1 MGNLRFKVSDPRKVD
16 AKVWQTAYITGME
29 GIPWLC
35 RHQIR
40 EDQFIISRELDES
53 GKLNIVWPTQS
64 HGNLCLSTTSL
75 RLRDDSYVLVV
86 ELARGTLSRLKT
98 QTADWQRMGMK
109 LPDNFFPLADQ
120 STKAFLRSVT
130 SNDPTEQE
138 QLAQQSIEA
147 AIEAS
152 TILCEAFAQQA
163 LDSRKQS
170 EGRLTTLLGVAL
182 PTDMSLAS
190 ISEGLQK
197 AFNLVNIKADLGQVE
212 ESSGKSNFAAFDV
225 QADWAAGSQAKV
237 CIGPMVDFRPGRL
250 PQWMILLEEEFDSI
264 LRSACEHAE
273 AVVERYRGRVHIWN
287 CAAGLNSP
295 NKLKWSDEQ
304 VLRMAVS
311 LIETVRRADSRTP
324 VLLSIDQPWSEYLRD
339 NEQGISPLHF
349 ADALIRAEL
358 GLSGICLELA
368 MDQWPG
374 GSLPRDLIELNRLID
389 RWSMLGL
396 PLMVQ
401 LSSPSQARSG
411 SNRRVADWNNGLFS
425 TTDSST
431 GFVPAEAIVSLLASK
446 PSIHAIIWDQLTD
459 QFPTA
464 TEASGLW
471 NQQGKAKPILSHLL
485 QLRKNYLH

>member
-1 MGNLRFKVSDPRKVD
+1 MGNLRFKVTDPQKVD

-53 GKLNIVWPTQS
+53 GKLNIVWPTRT

-75 RLRDDSYVLVV
+75 RLREESYVLVV

-98 QTADWQRMGMK
+98 QTAEWQRMGMK
-109 LPDNFFPLADQ
+109 LPDNFFPLAEL
-120 STKAFLRSVT
+120 STKSFLRCVT
-130 SNDPTEQE
+130 SQNSQQQD
-138 QLAQQSIEA
+138 QLAQQSIDA
-147 AIEAS
+147 AVQAS
-152 TILCEAFAQQA
+152 TVLCEAFAQQA

-170 EGRLTTLLGVAL
+170 EGRLTTLLGVTL
-182 PTDMSLAS
+182 PPDMPLAS

-197 AFNLVNIKADLGQVE
+197 TFNLVNIKPDLGQVE
-212 ESSGKSNFAAFDV
+212 ESNGKANFATFDV
-225 QADWAAGSQAKV
+225 QADWASQTQSKV

-250 PQWMILLEEEFDSI
+250 PKWMILLDDDYDNI

-273 AVVERYRGRVHIWN
+273 TVVERYRGRVHIWN

-295 NKLKWSDEQ
+295 NKLKWTDEQ
-304 VLRMAVS
+304 VLRLAVS
-311 LIETVRRADSRTP
+311 MIETVRRADSRTP

-368 MDQWPG
+368 LDQWPG
-374 GSLPRDLIELNRLID
+374 GSFPRDLLELNRLID

-401 LSSPSQARSG
+401 LSSPSQAGSG
-411 SNRRVADWNNGLFS
+411 TTNRVADWANGLPS
-425 TTDSST
+425 NGEINS
-431 GFVPAEAIVSLLASK
+431 GIVPAEAIVSLLVSK

-459 QFPTA
+459 QFPTS